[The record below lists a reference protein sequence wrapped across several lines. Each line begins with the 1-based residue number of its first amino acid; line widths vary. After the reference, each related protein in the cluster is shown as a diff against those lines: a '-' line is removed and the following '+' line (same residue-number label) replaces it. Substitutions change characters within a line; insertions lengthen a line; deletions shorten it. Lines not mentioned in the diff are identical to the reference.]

1 MKEQTLVEMKNK
13 IEAMTRVIDFLLQEV
28 ENTKTMVIG
37 HHQLLKQFPDYEE
50 AEKQL
55 IQSIAEKEVENVE

>member
-1 MKEQTLVEMKNK
+1 MKNK
-13 IEAMTRVIDFLLQEV
+13 VEAMARVIDFLLQEV
-28 ENTKTMVIG
+28 ENTKTMVVG
-37 HHQLLKQFPDYEE
+37 HHQLLKYFPDYEE